1 MYGKEEEMKFL
12 DYKTV
17 LEEHGYLVTEEA
29 VTTRLGDVLA
39 AFDPYGDYW
48 CSDGK
53 VQEILSSKVTAVKT
67 EKKKTGKKVRAR
79 TEKGYFVKDDPNTP
93 ENEAWTTE

>member
-12 DYKTV
+12 DYKDV
-17 LEEHGYLVTEEA
+17 LEEHGYLVTEDA

-48 CSDGK
+48 CCDGK
-53 VQEILSSKVTAVKT
+53 VQELLSTNP
-67 EKKKTGKKVRAR
+67 KKSNTGKKVRAR
-79 TEKGYFVKDDPNTP
+79 TAKGHFVKDDPDTP